1 MESPLGT
8 EGGILMSTTVT
19 PGLFSLA
26 EAKVSWKAPWFM
38 AFFGVVVF
46 GGFGVLG
53 RREPVVFSLTPEDAN
68 FALPPIEAMSHTV
81 GLTLGAILLGITA
94 LAFAWVIQK
103 KPVPLWWSLVFG
115 FIAIT
120 ALLGWLAAGDRVP
133 VAFLLANAIVLAI
146 PIMFGGMAGVMS
158 ERVGV
163 VNIAIEG
170 QLLTGAFVAAVVS
183 TLTGSL
189 YVGMI
194 AAIIA
199 AALVSMI
206 LAVFAVRYLV
216 DQIIVGVVLNV
227 LVIGVTNFLYSQWLT
242 QDAASTNAPGTFPL
256 ISIPVLSDIPI
267 LGPVLFENR
276 LTVFL
281 AFLAVPLLW
290 YVLFRTS
297 WGLRARAVGEYPMAA
312 DTMGIRVASTRFWW
326 VVMGGALAGLGGA
339 ALTIGNVGA
348 FGKEMTQGQ
357 GFIALAVVI
366 LGRWHP
372 FYMSA
377 AALLFGFSIILRVW
391 ANQVSPGIPTDF
403 IIMVPYLVTIIAVV
417 GFVGKVRPPAASGKP
432 YVKE

>member
-1 MESPLGT
+1 
-8 EGGILMSTTVT
+8 MSTTVT
-19 PGLFSLA
+19 PGIFSLA

-38 AFFGVVVF
+38 AFFGVIVF

-194 AAIIA
+194 AAMIA

-206 LAVFAVRYLV
+206 LAVFSVRYLV

-377 AALLFGFSIILRVW
+377 AAFLFGFSIILRVW

>member
-1 MESPLGT
+1 
-8 EGGILMSTTVT
+8 MSTTVT
-19 PGLFSLA
+19 PGVFSLA

-38 AFFGVVVF
+38 AFFSVVVF

-53 RREPVVFSLTPEDAN
+53 RREPVVYSLTREDAN
-68 FALPPIEAMSHTV
+68 FTLPPIEAMSYMV
-81 GLTLGAILLGITA
+81 GLTLGTILLGITG
-94 LAFAWVIQK
+94 LAFLWVIQK
-103 KPVPLWWSLVFG
+103 KPVPLWWSVIFG

-146 PIMFGGMAGVMS
+146 PIMFGGMAGLMS

-183 TLTGSL
+183 TLTGNL
-189 YVGMI
+189 YIGMI
-194 AAIIA
+194 AAMIA
-199 AALVSMI
+199 AALVSMV

-242 QDAASTNAPGTFPL
+242 QDASSTNAPGTFPVM
-256 ISIPVLSDIPI
+256 SIPLLSDIPI

-290 YVLFRTS
+290 FVLFRTS

-312 DTMGIRVASTRFWW
+312 DTMGIGVAATRFWW

-417 GFVGKVRPPAASGKP
+417 GFVGRVRPPASVGKP